1 MRATL
6 LLNCVLSALLVT
18 ACGDGVKL
26 RIVSPQ
32 EDEKITNTIQY
43 RVNVIIDNGKVDRLV
58 LLVND
63 APYQSLL
70 INRYDNAPFGVPVAL
85 AWSPRLP
92 GRHKLQIVAYSGE
105 QVVGESSVVHVQ
117 VIEAPRAP
125 TPTPMPTLV
134 PTPERG
140 ELEPLDNATAEAT
153 PTSIIPT
160 PTPELVIGR
169 VRSEI
174 LNVRAGPGT
183 NYARVRVLKQGED
196 FTIVGISKDRKWYR
210 VEDGW
215 VAGDYVT
222 VLSGDL
228 NSLPEAQPN

>member
-6 LLNCVLSALLVT
+6 LLSCVLSALLVT

-43 RVNVIIDNGKVDRLV
+43 RVNVIIENGKVDRLV

-63 APYQSLL
+63 APHQSLL

-92 GRHKLQIVAYSGE
+92 GRHKLQVVAYSGE

-117 VIEAPRAP
+117 VIEAPRAL
-125 TPTPMPTLV
+125 TPTPTLV
-134 PTPERG
+134 PTPERVEI
-140 ELEPLDNATAEAT
+140 ELLGNAIAEAT

-196 FTIVGISKDRKWYR
+196 ITIVGISEDRKWYR

-222 VLSGDL
+222 ILSGDL
-228 NSLPEAQPN
+228 NKAQPD

>member
-1 MRATL
+1 M
-6 LLNCVLSALLVT
+6 LSALLVT

-43 RVNVIIDNGKVDRLV
+43 RVNVIIENGKVDRLV

-70 INRYDNAPFGVPVAL
+70 INRYDNAPFGIPVAL

-125 TPTPMPTLV
+125 TPTPTPTLV
-134 PTPERG
+134 PTPERVEI
-140 ELEPLDNATAEAT
+140 ELLGNAIAAT

-160 PTPELVIGR
+160 PTPVLVIGR

-183 NYARVRVLKQGED
+183 NYARVRVMTQGED

-215 VAGDYVT
+215 VAGNYVT

-228 NSLPEAQPN
+228 NTLPEAQPD